1 MFQKGL
7 QGNWRLPGTLN
18 AMMVQDLVI
27 KGEQRTMIS
36 KAVVGK
42 RKGNCPN
49 SRPKVTDKIKIT
61 VFKLVL
67 EGKWI

>member
-1 MFQKGL
+1 
-7 QGNWRLPGTLN
+7 
-18 AMMVQDLVI
+18 MMVQDLVI

-67 EGKWI
+67 EGKWV